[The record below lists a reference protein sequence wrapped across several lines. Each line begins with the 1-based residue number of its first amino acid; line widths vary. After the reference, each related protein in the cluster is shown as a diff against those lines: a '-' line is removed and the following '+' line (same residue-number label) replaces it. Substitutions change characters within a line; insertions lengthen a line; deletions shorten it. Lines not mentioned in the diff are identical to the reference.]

1 MPETSLPILFA
12 FDNTYARLPDTFYAR
27 QLPTRVKA
35 PTLIK
40 LNEALARQLGL
51 DPAALS
57 AADAAQIF
65 SGNRRAAGAEP
76 LAQAYAGHQFGNF
89 QPQLGDGRAILLGEV
104 VDQTGQRRD
113 IQLKG
118 SGPTPF
124 SRNGDGRAA
133 LGPVLREYIVSE
145 AFAALGI
152 PATRA
157 LAAVATGES
166 VWRET
171 PQPGAVL
178 TRVSASHVRV
188 GTFQY
193 FAARGDTEAVR
204 TLADYVIDRHYPKA
218 ANAENRYRALLDQV
232 IAAQA
237 RLVAQWLLVG
247 FIHGVMNTDNCSIAG
262 ETIDFGPCAFMDA
275 FNPGQVFSSI
285 DRAGRYAY
293 AMQPRLVKWNL
304 ARFAETLLPLLAATT
319 DAKPEAGVE
328 VAQAALA
335 GFSDVFEAAYAAGL
349 RRKLGLMQS
358 EPDDLQLGQDLL
370 QRMAEQGAD
379 FTIVFRGLSAAAG
392 GSNTVRDQFADP
404 AAFDEWAVTWRARLA
419 SEGGDPVARQVLM
432 RSVNPAF
439 IPRNHRIEE
448 VIVAAVSRSDFAPF
462 ERLMAV
468 LATPYDDQPDNAAY
482 ADAPKPDEVV
492 QATFCGT

>member
-1 MPETSLPILFA
+1 MPETTQPKLFR
-12 FDNTYARLPDTFYAR
+12 FDNSYARLPDRFYAR
-27 QLPTRVKA
+27 QLPTQVKA

-40 LNEALARQLGL
+40 LNEGLARQLGL
-51 DPAALS
+51 DVTTLT

-65 SGNRRAAGAEP
+65 SGNRMAEGAES

-104 VDQTGQRRD
+104 IDGAGARRD

-157 LAAVATGES
+157 LAAVTTGED
-166 VWRET
+166 VWRDP
-171 PQPGAVL
+171 PQPGAVF
-178 TRVSASHVRV
+178 TRVAASHVRV

-193 FAARGDTEAVR
+193 FAARGDTEDVK
-204 TLADYVIDRHYPKA
+204 TLADYVIARHYPDA
-218 ANAENRYRALLDQV
+218 ANADNRYRALLDAV
-232 IAAQA
+232 VAGQA
-237 RLVAQWLLVG
+237 RLIAQWLLVG
-247 FIHGVMNTDNCSIAG
+247 FIHGVMNTDNCSIAC
-262 ETIDFGPCAFMDA
+262 ETIDFGPCAFMDTY
-275 FNPGQVFSSI
+275 NPGQVFSSI

-304 ARFAETLLPLLAATT
+304 ARFAETLLPLLADNT
-319 DAKPEAGVE
+319 DAGVE
-328 VAQAALA
+328 VAQEALA
-335 GFSDVFEAAYAAGL
+335 AFSGVFEVAYAAGL
-349 RRKLGLMQS
+349 RRKLGLLTA
-358 EPDDLQLGQDLL
+358 EADDLALGQNLL
-370 QRMAEQGAD
+370 ERMAEQGAD
-379 FTIVFRGLSAAAG
+379 FTLVFRGLVAAATG
-392 GSNTVRDQFADP
+392 DDAVRAQFTDP
-404 AAFDEWAVTWRARLA
+404 SAFDEWAATWRARLVA
-419 SEGGDPVARQVLM
+419 EGGDPVARAALM
-432 RSVNPAF
+432 RSANPAF

-448 VIVAAVSRSDFAPF
+448 VIVAAVNKGDYAPF
-462 ERLMAV
+462 ERLLAV
-468 LATPYDDQPDNAAY
+468 LSKPYDDQPEHVAY
-482 ADAPKPDEVV
+482 ADAPKPEEVV

>member
-12 FDNTYARLPDTFYAR
+12 FDNSYARLPDTFYAR

-35 PTLIK
+35 PSLIK
-40 LNEALARQLGL
+40 LNAALARQLGL

-65 SGNRRAAGAEP
+65 SGNRMAAGAEP

-178 TRVSASHVRV
+178 TRVAASHVRV

-204 TLADYVIDRHYPKA
+204 TLADYVIDRHYPDAGK
-218 ANAENRYRALLDQV
+218 AENRYRALLDQV

-262 ETIDFGPCAFMDA
+262 ETIDFGPCAFMDT

-319 DAKPEAGVE
+319 DANPDAAVD

-335 GFSDVFEAAYAAGL
+335 GFSDVFEAAYVAGL

-404 AAFDEWAVTWRARLA
+404 AVFDEWAVIWRARLV

-482 ADAPKPDEVV
+482 ADAPKPNEVV